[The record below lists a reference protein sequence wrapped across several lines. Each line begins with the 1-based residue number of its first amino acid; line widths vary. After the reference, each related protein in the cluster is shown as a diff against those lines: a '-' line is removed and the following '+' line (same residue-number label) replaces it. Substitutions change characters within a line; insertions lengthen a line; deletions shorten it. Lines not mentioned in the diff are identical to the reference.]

1 MAWHPLISL
10 LAGFLGSIVERGLGN
25 SGTVVAWLVR
35 ILLPLASGVAWT
47 VLVGSVAL
55 DEATSDYQVRRLLV
69 DLGIYTAFSTTAWV
83 GIYAA
88 RRAREEHGD

>member
-10 LAGFLGSIVERGLGN
+10 LAGFLGSLVERGLGD
-25 SGTVVAWLVR
+25 SRSAVAWLLR
-35 ILLPLASGVAWT
+35 ALLPLISGAVWT
-47 VLVGSVAL
+47 VLAGSVAL
-55 DEATSDYQVRRLLV
+55 DEATTPYLVRRMLV

>member
-10 LAGFLGSIVERGLGN
+10 LAGFLGSIVERGLGD
-25 SGTVVAWLVR
+25 SRTLPAWLLR
-35 ILLPLASGVAWT
+35 IFLPLGSGVVWT
-47 VLVGSVAL
+47 ALAGSVGL
-55 DEATSDYQVRRLLV
+55 DKATTAYQVNRLLV
-69 DLGIYTAFSTTAWV
+69 DLGIYTAFSATAWV